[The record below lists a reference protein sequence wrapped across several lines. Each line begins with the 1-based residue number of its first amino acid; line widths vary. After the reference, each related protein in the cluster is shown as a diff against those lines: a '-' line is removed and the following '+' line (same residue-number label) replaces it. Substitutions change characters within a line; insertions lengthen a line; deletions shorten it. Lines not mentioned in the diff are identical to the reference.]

1 MSRSRAAPLLIAL
14 LSVSTLGFAA
24 TSMEATLTTD
34 PDEAIDLD
42 WDRLPISE
50 GDAAAVKE
58 EVQRGDGED
67 TGAPAAEDGGS
78 GDSRGADAGS
88 DSGDERAG
96 ASGGGDDTAPES
108 RDGDGGT
115 DDSGGGGENAGV
127 DSAAAPS
134 AGDSGLPDRRPSLPV
149 VLAAALVALVAA
161 ALAYRYRERLRAA
174 FGADPR
180 AGGRSADGEPW
191 PGTEPSNPVD
201 GAWVAMVRRL
211 EPARPETTTAAECRR
226 LARERHL
233 DVEAVDA
240 IATAFERVHYGGA
253 AVAEEAERAR
263 AGLRRL
269 DEGGDE

>member
-50 GDAAAVKE
+50 GDAAAVKDE
-58 EVQRGDGED
+58 IRRGDGED

-78 GDSRGADAGS
+78 GDGGGGS
-88 DSGDERAG
+88 ASGDGRSG
-96 ASGGGDDTAPES
+96 ASGDGGDAAPES

-115 DDSGGGGENAGV
+115 DGSGGGGEGAGV
-127 DSAAAPS
+127 DSAAAPF
-134 AGDSGLPDRRPSLPV
+134 AGDSELPDRLSSLRV
-149 VLAAALVALVAA
+149 VLAAALVALVALVAA

-174 FGADPR
+174 FGAGPR

-240 IATAFERVHYGGA
+240 IATAFERVHYGDA

-269 DEGGDE
+269 DEGDDE

>member
-50 GDAAAVKE
+50 GDAAAVKDE
-58 EVQRGDGED
+58 IQRGDGEN

-88 DSGDERAG
+88 ESDDEQSG
-96 ASGGGDDTAPES
+96 ASGGDDTAPES
-108 RDGDGGT
+108 RDGDEGT
-115 DDSGGGGENAGV
+115 GDSGGGGEDAGV

-134 AGDSGLPDRRPSLPV
+134 AGDSGLADRRPSLLI

-174 FGADPR
+174 FDAGPR
-180 AGGRSADGEPW
+180 AGGPSADGEPW

-240 IATAFERVHYGGA
+240 IATAFERVHYGDA